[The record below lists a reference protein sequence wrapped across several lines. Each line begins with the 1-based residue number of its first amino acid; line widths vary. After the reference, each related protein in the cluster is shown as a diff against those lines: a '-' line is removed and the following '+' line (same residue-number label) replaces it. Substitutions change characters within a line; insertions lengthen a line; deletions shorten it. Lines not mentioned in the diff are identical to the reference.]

1 MDVLLTAVAAWLV
14 AQLIKLVYYRME
26 NGWFNFAVMTTS
38 GGMPS
43 SHAALVTAATI
54 RVALSE
60 GIFSSLFGVSAVFAM
75 VVMYD
80 AAGVRHSVGEQA
92 RTLNKIQEELK
103 ALIALVD
110 TDMIKEVL
118 GHTGFQVLIGFLI
131 GVATGL
137 LSIWVPL
144 P

>member
-1 MDVLLTAVAAWLV
+1 MDVLLTSVAAWLV
-14 AQLIKLVYYRME
+14 AQLIKLFYYRRE
-26 NGWFNFAVMTTS
+26 NGWFNLAVMTAS

-43 SHAALVTAATI
+43 SHAALVTAATV
-54 RVALSE
+54 RVALAE
-60 GIFSSLFGVSAVFAM
+60 GVLSPLFGVSAVFAL

-80 AAGVRHSVGEQA
+80 ATGVRHSVGEQA
-92 RTLNKIQEELK
+92 KTLNRIQEELK
-103 ALIALVD
+103 ALIALD

-131 GVATGL
+131 GLMTGI
-137 LSIWVPL
+137 LSIWIPL